1 MFLGG
6 TPPISEAELIKKR
19 DILDALEDDDDI
31 DWKHNPF
38 DVDFI
43 RVYAFSETFPSYCTF
58 PRNVK

>member
-6 TPPISEAELIKKR
+6 TPLTPRQREIRDHPLISEAELIKKR
-19 DILDALEDDDDI
+19 DRLDPLEDDGDI

-43 RVYAFSETFPSYCTF
+43 DD
-58 PRNVK
+58 